1 MKHLTENVWAILS
14 LRFCPQPTLLQVV
27 RTSPV
32 SLAALSMG
40 CHSLWSTRVL
50 SWSWQVPALPW
61 PAAGPTGLP
70 GEENLGRAPE
80 GSFPS
85 CHPLQRCSQ
94 EKNCFSDLLENHIL
108 IRWNTLAV
116 LERPGKPNFWMYVPA
131 LEDHSPSPPSP
142 SKSNLPISEC
152 TMISMVTGV
161 TNICLMVI
169 FFFFPFS
176 TKSKRGER
184 GIHDSSG

>member
-1 MKHLTENVWAILS
+1 MKHRTENVWAILS

-40 CHSLWSTRVL
+40 CHSLWSTLAL

-70 GEENLGRAPE
+70 GEENLGQAPE

-85 CHPLQRCSQ
+85 CHALQRCSQ
-94 EKNCFSDLLENHIL
+94 EKNCFSVLLKNHVL
-108 IRWNTLAV
+108 IWRNTLAV

-131 LEDHSPSPPSP
+131 PEDHSPSPPC
-142 SKSNLPISEC
+142 LPISEC
-152 TMISMVTGV
+152 TMISMVTGI

-176 TKSKRGER
+176 TKSKRGEGGR
-184 GIHDSSG
+184 HDSGR